1 MEEEKKDMG
10 NTFIVDRD
18 AIDYQKLAQAL
29 LAEAEAT
36 GKPLEEVLPKELFI
50 KTADKNGKWN
60 ENETI
65 GIPLEDS
72 QGRPN
77 TAVLQG
83 KEASSLGVKLP
94 DEGYYVLV
102 HVPKD
107 NAIAK
112 LYTTTKNAVGKVVET
127 TKELSST
134 AAKKIMKGIEET
146 SVAIAIMRESA
157 KGAKKISE
165 EKSKEAFEDAK
176 KKYHQLGEDFD
187 TKKDK
192 LFDGIT
198 KDLINA
204 QAKMYEKI
212 AEWTYPF
219 TRMKEAVKVA
229 VKAGKEAWKASKKEK
244 APSLKPRLTT
254 VPEKEKEATNEMV

>member
-1 MEEEKKDMG
+1 MEEKKDMG

-29 LAEAEAT
+29 LAEAERMD
-36 GKPLEEVLPKELFI
+36 KPIEEILPKEMFI
-50 KTADKNGKWN
+50 KTAGKDGQWN

-77 TAVLQG
+77 MAVLQG
-83 KEASSLGVKLP
+83 KDATSLGIKLP

-102 HVPKD
+102 HMPKD

-112 LYTTTKNAVGKVVET
+112 LYTKTKNAVGKVVET
-127 TKELSST
+127 TKDLSS
-134 AAKKIMKGIEET
+134 AAARKIMKGIEET

-165 EKSKEAFEDAK
+165 EKSKEAFDDAK

-198 KDLINA
+198 RDLINA
-204 QAKMYEKI
+204 QAKMYDKI

-219 TRMKEAVKVA
+219 TRIKEAVKSA
-229 VKAGKEAWKASKKEK
+229 VKAGKESWQASKK
-244 APSLKPRLTT
+244 ATPSLKPRLTT
-254 VPEKEKEATNEMV
+254 VPEKEKETVNEMA

>member
-1 MEEEKKDMG
+1 MEEKKDMG

-29 LAEAEAT
+29 LAEAERMD
-36 GKPLEEVLPKELFI
+36 KPIEEILPKEMFI
-50 KTADKNGKWN
+50 KTAGKDGQWN

-77 TAVLQG
+77 MAVLQG
-83 KEASSLGVKLP
+83 KDATSLGIKLP

-102 HVPKD
+102 HMPKD

-112 LYTTTKNAVGKVVET
+112 LYTKTKNAVGKVVET
-127 TKELSST
+127 TKDLSS
-134 AAKKIMKGIEET
+134 AAARKIMKSIEET

-165 EKSKEAFEDAK
+165 EKSKEAFDDAK

-198 KDLINA
+198 RDLINA
-204 QAKMYEKI
+204 QAKMYDKI

-219 TRMKEAVKVA
+219 TRIKEAVKSA
-229 VKAGKEAWKASKKEK
+229 VKAGKESWQASKK
-244 APSLKPRLTT
+244 ATPSLKPRLTT
-254 VPEKEKEATNEMV
+254 VPEKEKETVNEMA